1 MVRAVWTV
9 VLALGLTG
17 CVDEAT
23 PVSAPP
29 VRGAVSVRDPEME
42 AALIED
48 GRAIAEMHCASCH
61 AIGTSGESPDP
72 KAPWFRS
79 VLSRYDVNVLETE
92 LILGMRVA
100 HEPMPQFQFEPGG
113 ATALIAYLRSVQT
126 RAPGLALVEQRC
138 ARCHASGQS
147 DVSPYPGAQPFR
159 NLGRRWRR
167 GQLRDA
173 LKAGI
178 IAEHDTSDV
187 RLPPMK
193 LTDPEIDAFFA
204 YLESIAT
211 AKNPAPMAP

>member
-1 MVRAVWTV
+1 LVAL
-9 VLALGLTG
+9 LALGLAG
-17 CVDEAT
+17 CLEDAAPAGPPPT
-23 PVSAPP
+23 QGSA
-29 VRGAVSVRDPEME
+29 RAQDGEMQ

-138 ARCHASGQS
+138 ARCHAIGQD

-173 LKAGI
+173 LQAGI
-178 IAEHDTSDV
+178 LAEHDTSEV

-204 YLESIAT
+204 YLDSIAT
-211 AKNPAPMAP
+211 AKNPAPKAP